1 MIISRLFEHFLADIR
16 FGLRNLGKS
25 PSFTAMAIGSLALG
39 IGGSTAMYSVI
50 HAVILD
56 PFPYRDPA
64 RLMSVTVQSPRGGN
78 WSFYP
83 IDQFLDIAERNTVFD
98 GVIASTWSDVTW
110 TGQGEPR
117 RLRGNHCT
125 MNTFEVM
132 GVPPLLGRTTTA
144 GDAVEGAEPV
154 TVLGYRFWRGQFGA
168 DPGIIGTKLRLND
181 KLRTV
186 IGVMPPRFMWRGAD
200 VYLPDVFHRGETVEG
215 ERAVHLMARLK
226 PGVTRQQA
234 VAALDPIFRD
244 IERLNPD
251 DFPKGWKL
259 RLQDF
264 GETFPSGI
272 QDALWILFGAV
283 GLLLLISCVNVSNL
297 LLSRAAYR
305 RREIAVRAAIGAQRS
320 RLIRQLLAE
329 SLLLSAGG
337 ALMGIVVAA
346 AGLRGIIAMVPSNTI
361 PDEAQI
367 ALNMPVL
374 LFTLAVSIT
383 AAFCFGLAPALNLSG
398 GDILTPLREGG
409 RGTAGGMR
417 QRVLRGS
424 LVVCEVALSLMLLV
438 GASLMVRTLLSIQGK
453 NIGFDPDTI
462 LTVRVPP
469 SEQRYASA
477 ARRAALFREALQR
490 IRTVPGVR
498 AASINWGLPP
508 VFTPG
513 WPVSI
518 VGSNLT
524 ESRRVLLHQTD
535 QHYLEVLGTPLLQ
548 GRFLESQDVNSSAH
562 SAVVN
567 QTFVR
572 RYFAGVG
579 AIGHLVRIP
588 SFREA
593 PWSLADDSF
602 LIVGIVADTV
612 NQVSSN
618 EIWPE
623 LYVPFTVLNRAD
635 RIFVRGAGRAE
646 ALDKAVKAE
655 IYATDP
661 AQPVMDDQSMAALLR
676 ENAYA
681 RPRFNLLLF
690 TVFATLG
697 LVVALFGIYGVISH
711 SVAQQTREIGIRIA
725 LGATFRQVVGMVLSS
740 GARLLAIGI
749 GIGLGASL
757 ASVKV
762 LSGLVRNVSTFD
774 PYSFAAVTLLL
785 LAAGLFASYWPA
797 RRAARVDPLRALRD
811 E

>member
-1 MIISRLFEHFLADIR
+1 
-16 FGLRNLGKS
+16 
-25 PSFTAMAIGSLALG
+25 
-39 IGGSTAMYSVI
+39 
-50 HAVILD
+50 
-56 PFPYRDPA
+56 
-64 RLMSVTVQSPRGGN
+64 
-78 WSFYP
+78 
-83 IDQFLDIAERNTVFD
+83 
-98 GVIASTWSDVTW
+98 
-110 TGQGEPR
+110 
-117 RLRGNHCT
+117 
-125 MNTFEVM
+125 
-132 GVPPLLGRTTTA
+132 
-144 GDAVEGAEPV
+144 
-154 TVLGYRFWRGQFGA
+154 
-168 DPGIIGTKLRLND
+168 
-181 KLRTV
+181 
-186 IGVMPPRFMWRGAD
+186 
-200 VYLPDVFHRGETVEG
+200 
-215 ERAVHLMARLK
+215 
-226 PGVTRQQA
+226 
-234 VAALDPIFRD
+234 
-244 IERLNPD
+244 
-251 DFPKGWKL
+251 
-259 RLQDF
+259 
-264 GETFPSGI
+264 
-272 QDALWILFGAV
+272 
-283 GLLLLISCVNVSNL
+283 
-297 LLSRAAYR
+297 
-305 RREIAVRAAIGAQRS
+305 
-320 RLIRQLLAE
+320 
-329 SLLLSAGG
+329 
-337 ALMGIVVAA
+337 MGIVVAA

-623 LYVPFTVLNRAD
+623 LYVPFTGSES
-635 RIFVRGAGRAE
+635 RGPHFCARGRPGGSAG
-646 ALDKAVKAE
+646 
-655 IYATDP
+655 
-661 AQPVMDDQSMAALLR
+661 
-676 ENAYA
+676 
-681 RPRFNLLLF
+681 
-690 TVFATLG
+690 
-697 LVVALFGIYGVISH
+697 
-711 SVAQQTREIGIRIA
+711 
-725 LGATFRQVVGMVLSS
+725 
-740 GARLLAIGI
+740 
-749 GIGLGASL
+749 
-757 ASVKV
+757 
-762 LSGLVRNVSTFD
+762 
-774 PYSFAAVTLLL
+774 
-785 LAAGLFASYWPA
+785 
-797 RRAARVDPLRALRD
+797 
-811 E
+811 